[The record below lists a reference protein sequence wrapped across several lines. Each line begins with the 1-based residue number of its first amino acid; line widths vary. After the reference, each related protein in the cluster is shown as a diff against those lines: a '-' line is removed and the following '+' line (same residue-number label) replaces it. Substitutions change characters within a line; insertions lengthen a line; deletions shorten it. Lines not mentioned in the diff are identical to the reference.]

1 MHSDGLFGEGKTRM
15 AKKPVSLSN
24 GRSWPSRGAAI
35 DYFRELRDR
44 YPVGAT
50 VSDPADHDDLIAL
63 LRRYDMCGLDGPS
76 KIGVGVDRFETRLNI
91 TNGGRNVGFWVVRL
105 DGSET
110 DFSFIRA
117 VNEAPKG
124 VLDQL
129 VDACRTVVQAELQ
142 SARIAYFA
150 MHADRSG
157 SVVCAV
163 SGDRISER
171 DCGLEYAGRGFS
183 ELVGDFAVAQ
193 GWQDGIPEGVLS
205 APADAQTT
213 TTFASPSYAAT
224 FREFHRTT
232 ARVRVVSKKIVRQRH
247 NGLQTGEEAKYL
259 EL

>member
-1 MHSDGLFGEGKTRM
+1 MHSDGLFDEVQTRM
-15 AKKPVSLSN
+15 AKKPVSLAN

-44 YPVGAT
+44 YPVGAA
-50 VSDPADHDDLIAL
+50 VSDPADHDDLMAL
-63 LRRYDMCGLDGPS
+63 LRRYDMSGFDGPR

-124 VLDQL
+124 VFEQL
-129 VDACRTVVQAELQ
+129 INACRTVVQVELQ
-142 SARIAYFA
+142 SARITYFA
-150 MHADRSG
+150 MHADQSG

-163 SGDRISER
+163 SGDSIAER
-171 DCGLEYAGRGFS
+171 DCGLEYVGREFS
-183 ELVGDFAVAQ
+183 ELVCDFAVAQ
-193 GWQDGIPEGVLS
+193 GWRDGIPEGVLS

-213 TTFASPSYAAT
+213 TSFESPQYAAA
-224 FREFHRTT
+224 FRAFHRTT
-232 ARVRVVSKKIVRQRH
+232 ARVRVVAKKIVRQRH
-247 NGLQTGEEAKYL
+247 SGLHTGEEPKYL

>member
-1 MHSDGLFGEGKTRM
+1 M
-15 AKKPVSLSN
+15 AKKPVSLNN

-50 VSDPADHDDLIAL
+50 NSDPADHSDLMAL
-63 LRRYDMCGLDGPS
+63 LKRYDMCGLDGPS
-76 KIGVGVDRFETRLNI
+76 KIGAGVDRFETRLNI
-91 TNGGRNVGFWVVRL
+91 TNGGRNVGFWVIRV

-117 VNEAPKG
+117 VNKAPKAAF
-124 VLDQL
+124 DQL
-129 VDACRTVVQAELQ
+129 VDACRTVVQPELQ

-157 SVVCAV
+157 RVVCAI
-163 SGDRISER
+163 SGDLISER
-171 DCGLEYAGRGFS
+171 DCGLDYAEKGFS
-183 ELVGDFAVAQ
+183 ELVGDFAIVQ
-193 GWQDGIPEGVLS
+193 GWQGGIPGGVLS

-213 TTFASPSYAAT
+213 TSFASQSYAAA
-224 FREFHRTT
+224 FRKFHRTT
-232 ARVRVVSKKIVRQRH
+232 ARVRVVSKPLVRKRH
-247 NGLQTGEEAKYL
+247 DGLQAGEEAKYL

>member
-1 MHSDGLFGEGKTRM
+1 M
-15 AKKPVSLSN
+15 ARKPVSLSN

-35 DYFRELRDR
+35 DHFRELRDR
-44 YPVGAT
+44 YPIGAT
-50 VSDPADHDDLIAL
+50 VSDPADHDDLVAL
-63 LRRYDMCGLDGPS
+63 LRRYDTCGLDGPS

-91 TNGGRNVGFWVVRL
+91 TNGGKNVGFWVVRL

-129 VDACRTVVQAELQ
+129 VDACRTAVQAELQ
-142 SARIAYFA
+142 SARITYFA
-150 MHADRSG
+150 THADRFG
-157 SVVCAV
+157 TVLCPV
-163 SGDRISER
+163 SGDQISER
-171 DCGLEYAGRGFS
+171 DCGLEYAGRAFS
-183 ELVGDFAVAQ
+183 ELVGDFAIAQ
-193 GWQDGIPEGVLS
+193 GWQDGIPERVLS

-213 TTFASPSYAAT
+213 TSFVSPSHAAA

-232 ARVRVVSKKIVRQRH
+232 ARVRVVSKKIARQRI
-247 NGLQTGEEAKYL
+247 NRLQTGEEAKYL

>member
-1 MHSDGLFGEGKTRM
+1 M
-15 AKKPVSLSN
+15 AKKPVHLNN

-50 VSDPADHDDLIAL
+50 ISDPADHSDLMAL
-63 LRRYDMCGLDGPS
+63 LERYDMCGLDGPS

-91 TNGGRNVGFWVVRL
+91 TNGGKNVGFWVIRL

-117 VNEAPKG
+117 VNKAPKG
-124 VLDQL
+124 ALDQL
-129 VDACRTVVQAELQ
+129 VDACRTAVQAELQ

-157 SVVCAV
+157 RVVCAI

-171 DCGLEYAGRGFS
+171 DCGLEYAKRGFS
-183 ELVGDFAVAQ
+183 ELVGDFVITQ

-213 TTFASPSYAAT
+213 TSFASPSHAAA

-232 ARVRVVSKKIVRQRH
+232 ARVRVVSKKLVRQRR
-247 NGLQTGEEAKYL
+247 NELVTGGGATYL

>member
-1 MHSDGLFGEGKTRM
+1 M
-15 AKKPVSLSN
+15 AGKPVSLSN

-50 VSDPADHDDLIAL
+50 VSDPADHDDLMAL
-63 LRRYDMCGLDGPS
+63 LRRYDMCGFDGPS

-91 TNGGRNVGFWVVRL
+91 TNGGRNVGFWAVRL

-124 VLDQL
+124 ALDQL
-129 VDACRTVVQAELQ
+129 ADACRTVVQAELQ

-150 MHADRSG
+150 KHADQSG
-157 SVVCAV
+157 SVVCPV

-183 ELVGDFAVAQ
+183 DLVGDFAIAQ
-193 GWQDGIPEGVLS
+193 RWQDGIPVRVLS

-213 TTFASPSYAAT
+213 TSFASPSFAAA